1 MKPEEKQF
9 KAMVGDKLI
18 IYETGKLASQAG
30 GAVTV
35 RLGDT
40 MVFAAATM
48 SPEVREGID
57 FFPLTVDYEE
67 RMYAGGRIPGSF
79 FRREGRPTEEAILTA
94 RLTDRP
100 LRPLFPNDLRNE
112 VQVTMYS
119 FSIDGINPIDI
130 LAINAAS
137 AALMISD
144 IPWGGPVGAVRIG
157 RINGQLIINPT
168 FTELDQSDLDLRLAG
183 TRDAILMVECGA
195 KEAPEDVLVE
205 ALEFGHR
212 AIQPLV
218 DTQEQ
223 MAREVGKQKIDYPH
237 FNLTEII
244 KEAVHNRVASHLDE
258 ILDQHH
264 TKIELNNAVDAL
276 MSDTVTELT
285 IQDESL
291 SDEVKEA
298 FIEAYKTVVRRRILE
313 RGLRPDGRGPTDIRP
328 IWCEVDISPR
338 AHGSGLFTRGETQ
351 VLTLATLGTPKDAQ
365 ELDNL
370 TPTEAK
376 RYMHHYNFPPFSTGE
391 VKPLRGSSRREI
403 GHGSLAERSL
413 VPVIPPEDK
422 FPYTLR
428 LVSEVLSSN
437 GSTSMASVCGS
448 TLALMDSGVPI
459 KAPVA
464 GVAMGLI
471 KENEHYAILTDI
483 QGLEDHLGDMD
494 FKVAGTKD
502 GITALQMD
510 IKIKGI
516 TPAIMSEAL
525 EQARKARLSILDKI
539 LEVIPEPRP
548 DLKPY
553 APRITVVHI
562 PVDKIGAVIGPG
574 GKMIRSIQDETGAKI
589 DIGEDGS
596 VYIATSDG
604 NSARLARDLVESITE
619 TPVIGRIYTGK
630 VVRITDFGA
639 FVEILPNMDGMVHI
653 SQLDSERVNKV
664 EDVVRMGDEITVMIT
679 GIDPAGKIR
688 LSRQAVLEGWSLEE
702 AIAHDRPSRSSGGH
716 SGSSHRPSSSHS
728 SNRSSDRRGGSGRGG
743 GTDRR

>member
-264 TKIELNNAVDAL
+264 TKTELNNAVDAL